1 MFFLGV
7 VIIGEYKGKFI
18 TFEGPEGG
26 GKTSQLWGIADYL
39 KDQGLE
45 VVVTR
50 EPGGTNIG
58 DQVRLILMKLSN
70 TSMHPNTEF
79 LLFQGSRAQHV
90 NELIIPTLEQGGIV
104 LCDRYSDSS
113 LAYQGYGHEMDL
125 EMLKLII
132 NFATRG
138 LKPDLTLLLDL
149 DPGVGLK
156 RRATQ
161 SEQWNRLDAYDLAF
175 HERVRQ
181 GYLTMAT
188 AEPERYRMIDAS
200 QTMNNVKNQIRVH
213 LDTYFGFR

>member
-213 LDTYFGFR
+213 LDTYFGFY